1 MTKTPIPKAG
11 EVPSRWL
18 LLDAENQILGRLAT
32 QVAKLLMGKNK
43 PQFIR
48 HLNCGDQ
55 VIVINVDKIR
65 VTGRKSLQKK
75 YFHHTGYP
83 GGLRAEALGKRLA
96 ERPEKLFREAVHG
109 MLPKNRLS
117 RSLLA
122 HLHLYRG
129 SQHTH
134 QAQKPEVF
142 KTS

>member
-1 MTKTPIPKAG
+1 MSKTPIPKAG
-11 EVPSRWL
+11 EVPQRWL
-18 LLDAENQILGRLAT
+18 LLDAENRILGRLAS
-32 QVAKLLMGKNK
+32 QVAMLLMGKNK

-48 HLNCGDQ
+48 HLSVGDN

-83 GGLRAEALGKRLA
+83 GGLRSETFGKRLA

-109 MLPKNRLS
+109 MLPKNRLG
-117 RSLLA
+117 RGMLA

-129 SQHTH
+129 SQHAH
-134 QAQKPEVF
+134 QAQKPEVY
-142 KTS
+142 KLS